1 MIVLDRQV
9 SGGLAAFTG
18 EGGGESITPPLPLPH
33 GGANTRVRTE
43 AGRVTIQTGPEN
55 PVDTAMYYT
64 GWNVLSGLA
73 VQTAAG
79 VGRVANIT

>member
-1 MIVLDRQV
+1 MIVLDRQA

-18 EGGGESITPPLPLPH
+18 EWRIDNSTPPPTK
-33 GGANTRVRTE
+33 GGKHAC
-43 AGRVTIQTGPEN
+43 AYGRVTIQTGPEN

-79 VGRVANIT
+79 MVALPT

>member
-1 MIVLDRQV
+1 M
-9 SGGLAAFTG
+9 
-18 EGGGESITPPLPLPH
+18 
-33 GGANTRVRTE
+33 RTE